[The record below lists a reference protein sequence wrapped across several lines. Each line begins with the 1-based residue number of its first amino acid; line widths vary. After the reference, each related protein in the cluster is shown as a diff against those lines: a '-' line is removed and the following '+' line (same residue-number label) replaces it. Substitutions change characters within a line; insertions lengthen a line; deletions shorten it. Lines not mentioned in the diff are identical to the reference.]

1 MNAPAAA
8 PPRHQQAVVISIV
21 VAATAV
27 TACALVAIAWMM
39 GWVPRH
45 ATASQPVAAAASA
58 PAAATSPDLALL
70 PGETVV
76 NAEEAKP
83 ATPQYAKPEPGKPVE
98 APKAAPKPAAQGQ
111 AMPRPRRPSTP
122 SYQRAPPSPMSFERS
137 ARNFC
142 VNCGTVQSITAFD
155 MGQWEVRVRFE
166 DGSMETLRYPTR
178 PPLRIGQGV
187 LLEEG
192 RLIPQ

>member
-27 TACALVAIAWMM
+27 TACALVAIAWMV
-39 GWVPRH
+39 GWVPTH
-45 ATASQPVAAAASA
+45 GTASQPVAAPA

-83 ATPQYAKPEPGKPVE
+83 VTPQYAKPEPGKPVE
-98 APKAAPKPAAQGQ
+98 APTAAPPKPAVQGQ
-111 AMPRPRRPSTP
+111 ATARPPRPSTP
-122 SYQRAPPSPMSFERS
+122 SYQRAPPPPTSFDRS

-155 MGQWEVRVRFE
+155 MGQWEVKVRFE
-166 DGSMETLRYPTR
+166 DGSMETLRYPAR
-178 PPLRIGQGV
+178 PALRIGQSV